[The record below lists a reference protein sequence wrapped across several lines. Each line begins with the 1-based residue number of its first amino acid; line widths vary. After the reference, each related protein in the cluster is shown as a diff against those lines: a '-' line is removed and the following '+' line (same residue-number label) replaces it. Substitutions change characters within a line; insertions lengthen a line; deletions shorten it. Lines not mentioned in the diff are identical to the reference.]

1 MQILDRKDITKIG
14 WVRMQKTEQWSSKVG
29 FILAAAGSAIG
40 IGAIWKL
47 PYVTGMSGGGAFF
60 FLFILFSLLIGFPL
74 LLAEFIIGR
83 STQKEAISAY
93 KLLAPNTRWDL
104 VGKLGV
110 FSCFLLLSFYSVIGG
125 WVVIYLLKGL
135 YGGII
140 GDGVQYGDLFNN
152 TIGNPILTVV
162 AQGAFL
168 AITIF
173 VVAKGIQN
181 GIEKASKILMPALFV
196 LFIILIVRSLTL
208 DNAMEGV
215 KFFLKPDFSHITGE
229 SILFAMGQAFFSLS
243 VGVSVMVT
251 YSSYLSKKES
261 LIQPAISIV
270 SMNLVIALL
279 AGLAIFPAVFS
290 LGLEPA
296 EGPGLLF
303 VVLPSVFDQIVF
315 GELFLV
321 CFLALF
327 LFATLTSAFS
337 MLEIIVAAVVKG
349 NDEKRKKFAVMIGVL
364 IFAVGVPSA
373 LSYSVLSDITI
384 FGKSIFDAADY
395 LVSNILL
402 PVGALLISF
411 FVSWKVKKNI
421 LETELLSHS
430 RFGKK
435 AFQVWFFVMR
445 YVIPIVIV
453 IVFLN
458 TIGII

>member
-1 MQILDRKDITKIG
+1 MQN
-14 WVRMQKTEQWSSKVG
+14 TEQWSSKIG

-47 PYVTGMSGGGAFF
+47 PYVTGVSGGGAFF
-60 FLFILFSLLIGFPL
+60 LLFILFSLLIGFPL

-93 KLLAPNTRWDL
+93 ELLAPNTNWNL
-104 VGKLGV
+104 IGKLGV
-110 FSCFLLLSFYSVIGG
+110 FTCFLLLSFYSVIGG
-125 WVVIYLLKGL
+125 WIVIYLVKGL
-135 YGGII
+135 YGGVI
-140 GDGVQYGDLFNN
+140 GDGTQYGELFNA
-152 TIGNPILTVV
+152 TISNPLLTVI
-162 AQGAFL
+162 AQGVFL

-173 VVAKGIQN
+173 VVAKGVQN
-181 GIEKASKILMPALFV
+181 GIEKASKILMPALFL
-196 LFIILIVRSLTL
+196 LFIILIIRSLTL
-208 DNAMEGV
+208 DNAIEGV
-215 KFFLKPDFSHITGE
+215 KFFLAPDFSHITSE

-270 SMNLVIALL
+270 SMNLIIALL

-315 GELFLV
+315 GEVFLV

-349 NDEKRKKFAVMIGVL
+349 NDDKRKKFAVFIGVL

-373 LSYSVLSDITI
+373 LSYSVLSDVTI
-384 FGKSIFDAADY
+384 FSKSIFDAADF
-395 LVSNILL
+395 LVSNILMPL
-402 PVGALLISF
+402 GVFLISI

-421 LETELLSHS
+421 LQTELLSHS
-430 RFGKK
+430 RFGST
-435 AFQVWFFVMR
+435 AFNAWFFIMR
-445 YVIPIVIV
+445 YIIPVVIV

-458 TIGII
+458 SIGII